1 MLITYE
7 TRGNFGVVKKRATSA
22 QEVQRLGREFH
33 LLRHFKTDGV
43 TKLHQPE
50 VEPEFMSQML
60 RGAEPT
66 EGELVLRFAGQRT
79 LETFASPRDWEWLFV
94 LWSCAQLLHRLHEQ
108 SVFHGAIVP
117 SHIVLD
123 SRKQPTL
130 CSLGRAI
137 TFDDSGVLAQGDV
150 SSFLKSARQVLGGVP
165 SHDPGW
171 AKDMRGGRP
180 RVLHEL
186 KSLITSLA
194 ETRHATA
201 AGVASQLGQLA
212 QNLGYGAGH
221 GDEVWRREMQPAE
234 RLLPA

>member
-1 MLITYE
+1 MQITYE
-7 TRGNFGVVKKRATSA
+7 MRGNFGVVRKRASTV
-22 QEVQRLGREFH
+22 QQVQRLGREFQV
-33 LLRHFKTDGV
+33 LRHFKTDGI

-50 VEPEFMSQML
+50 AEPEFISQML
-60 RGAEPT
+60 RGAEPA
-66 EGELVLRFAGQRT
+66 EGELVLRFTGERT

-108 SVFHGAIVP
+108 NVVHGAIVP

-150 SSFLKSARQVLGGVP
+150 SSFLKSAKQVLGGV
-165 SHDPGW
+165 SDHDPGW
-171 AKDMRGGRP
+171 AKEMRGGRP

-186 KSLITSLA
+186 KSLIASLA
-194 ETRHATA
+194 ETRQTTA
-201 AGVASQLGQLA
+201 AGVASQLSQLA
-212 QNLGYGAGH
+212 QDFGYGSDY
-221 GDEVWRREMQPAE
+221 GDQLLRREMQPAE